1 MQDNYWVQ
9 FVDYA
14 DGNLKDEITKLQDAE
29 DLRLQ
34 KIIDASKEDIK
45 LPTETNQPQASIG
58 EELENEL
65 DEAIITANKFVID
78 KTDLDDFKS
87 ANFPLDADVD
97 LTDVISEYLMYTYHT
112 EVESFTFDYD
122 EANNSYIVY
131 VM

>member
-1 MQDNYWVQ
+1 MKDNYWVQ

-45 LPTETNQPQASIG
+45 LPTETSQPQASIG
-58 EELENEL
+58 EELETQL
-65 DEAIITANKFVID
+65 DEAVITANKFVID

-97 LTDVISEYLMYTYHT
+97 LTDVIGEYLMYTYHT
-112 EVESFTFDYD
+112 EVEAFTFDYD
-122 EANNSYIVY
+122 EASNSYIVY

>member
-1 MQDNYWVQ
+1 MKDNYWVQ

-65 DEAIITANKFVID
+65 NEAIITANKFVID
-78 KTDLDDFKS
+78 KTDLEDFQS

-122 EANNSYIVY
+122 EATNSYIIY

>member
-45 LPTETNQPQASIG
+45 LPTETSQPQASIG

-65 DEAIITANKFVID
+65 DEAVITANKFVID
-78 KTDLDDFKS
+78 KTDLDDFNS
-87 ANFPLDADVD
+87 ANFPLDADAD

-112 EVESFTFDYD
+112 EVEAFTFDYD
-122 EANNSYIVY
+122 EASNSYIVY

>member
-1 MQDNYWVQ
+1 MKDNYWVQ

-78 KTDLDDFKS
+78 KTDLEDFQS

-122 EANNSYIVY
+122 EATNSYIIY